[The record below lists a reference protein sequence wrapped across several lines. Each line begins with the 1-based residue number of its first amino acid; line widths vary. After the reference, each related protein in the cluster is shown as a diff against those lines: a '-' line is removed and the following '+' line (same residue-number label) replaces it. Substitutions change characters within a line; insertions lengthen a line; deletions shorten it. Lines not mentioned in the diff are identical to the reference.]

1 MSFHSRFHWVI
12 RRLYYSR
19 ITVTGRQ
26 NITNEGPLLVLCLHR
41 NGAVDSFAY
50 YEAFPHLK
58 FLVRA
63 KLRQGVIGHLFF
75 PGIDVV
81 RREDGGSTEDLDDLI
96 ENCARELES
105 GTILGIFPEG
115 TSDLGPRHLRFRKG
129 AARIAARC
137 LEQNL
142 PLTVLP
148 VGIHYECPWAFRSRI
163 EIVIGPSIS
172 LGPEKGRESEKP
184 RTREIHRR
192 FTNALEEVGI
202 NVPDAATQDLL
213 GRFAYTATLGTEIG
227 YFEALKAMEKE
238 LPTEVVTAWKTL
250 ENAMQGKRILRH
262 QGVPLFPTRALLL
275 YSTLSVLLAIPVLA
289 GALLNGFPLTMAW
302 YCGRKFSDG
311 RNVIALWRILTGVP
325 LFILWAAFWIIA
337 CTALGHSEIALI
349 YIIIT
354 TIAVS
359 GWYRLKKLAVASWNG
374 LFYPDLRADALTLHQ
389 QILNHLER

>member
-1 MSFHSRFHWVI
+1 MSFHSGFHWFI

-26 NITNEGPLLVLCLHR
+26 NVTNEGPLLVLCLHR

-50 YEAFPHLK
+50 YEAFPRLK

-81 RREDGGSTEDLDDLI
+81 RREDGGSAEDLDELI
-96 ENCARELES
+96 ENCAKELKS
-105 GTILGIFPEG
+105 GTLLGIFPEG

-129 AARIAARC
+129 AARITARG

-213 GRFAYTATLGTEIG
+213 GRFAYTATLGTEIR

-238 LPTEVVTAWKTL
+238 LPTEAVTAWKNL

-262 QGVPLFPTRALLL
+262 QGVPLFPTRSLFL
-275 YSTLSVLLAIPVLA
+275 YTMLTVLLAIPVLA
-289 GALLNGFPLTMAW
+289 GALLNGFPLAMAW
-302 YCGRKFSDG
+302 YCGRKFPDG

-325 LFILWAAFWIIA
+325 LFILWAAIWIIA
-337 CTALGHSEIALI
+337 CTAFGYSWIALI
-349 YIIIT
+349 YIAIT
-354 TIAVS
+354 TLAVS